1 MKNVKRENVRETPI
15 LNSWEFSHVANVN
28 IAWQRLFE
36 NSLFCCF
43 ISQSSDRLPPNEF
56 YLFVGKY
63 LTKFPVESAN
73 CKVLKRINKA
83 WRMEVCFVV
92 VYTVLRRPSFVI
104 ARMNTVTI
112 FFNRQGSHL
121 LISGKYS
128 RIKPFRVQTNRIN
141 IYMVTVIAPYFKFLH
156 QRYLGEHSQK

>member
-1 MKNVKRENVRETPI
+1 M
-15 LNSWEFSHVANVN
+15 
-28 IAWQRLFE
+28 
-36 NSLFCCF
+36 
-43 ISQSSDRLPPNEF
+43 
-56 YLFVGKY
+56 
-63 LTKFPVESAN
+63 KFPVGSAN

-83 WRMEVCFVV
+83 WRMHVCFVV
-92 VYTVLRRPSFVI
+92 VYTVLRRPSIVI

-112 FFNRQGSHL
+112 FFNRQRSHL

-156 QRYLGEHSQK
+156 QRYLSEHYQK